1 MHYTCLTN
9 EKISSI
15 LVHHRLQ
22 IDANTAG
29 VYIKEENARLTEKHA
44 QNAIN

>member
-1 MHYTCLTN
+1 MRYILLEN
-9 EKISSI
+9 EKVSSI

-29 VYIKEENARLTEKHA
+29 VYIKEENALLMEKHA
-44 QNAIN
+44 QNATT